1 MPKTDLLRKLY
12 ARVCDDPFWKR
23 PDMGAVFVPGLGSL
37 EDQGLVLLGE
47 APGADEERVRQPF
60 VGAAGR
66 NLTQLLHEIGLT
78 REDVYITNLVK
89 FRPVNRRG
97 ANRSPRIGEQ
107 QHAVPFLMEELRIL
121 GPRLVV
127 CLGLPAS
134 RAILGGS
141 GVKMNEVN
149 GKSFHRHHFLTMV
162 TYHPSPLN
170 TCNPARREA
179 LHSAFSRI
187 RDFLER

>member
-1 MPKTDLLRKLY
+1 MR
-12 ARVCDDPFWKR
+12 DDPFWKR
-23 PDMGAVFVPGLGSL
+23 SDMGAIFVPGWGSL
-37 EDQGLVLLGE
+37 QDQGLVLLGE
-47 APGADEERVRQPF
+47 APGGDEERSRKPF

-66 NLTQLLHEIGLT
+66 NLTQLLQEIGLT
-78 REDVYITNLVK
+78 RDDVYITNLVK
-89 FRPVNRRG
+89 FRPVNERG
-97 ANRSPRIGEQ
+97 GNRTLRIGEQ
-107 QHAVPFLMEELRIL
+107 RHAVPFLREELRIL

-127 CLGLPAS
+127 CLGLPAA

-141 GVKMNEVN
+141 GMRMNEVS
-149 GKSFHRHHFLTMV
+149 GKSFHGCHFLTMV

-187 RDFLER
+187 RDLLKF